1 MSNVLSSKSDVNNI
15 SKLQFSSQFKSLIA
29 LVILLSAGFI
39 DELVGCSA
47 LKILTKNMYVKHFI
61 LILVIYVSIDLNKND
76 KVSPLDNFKDVFLL
90 YGFYLML
97 IRLDRRFTIFV
108 AGLLLITYLVNNYN
122 KYYQLNDMDKEN
134 KMTTTALK
142 YLEKG
147 IIGIV
152 VIGYVVYFMKQYR
165 EQPNFNIFK
174 FIFGKLECKNT
185 KIFKNKTIS
194 S

>member
-1 MSNVLSSKSDVNNI
+1 MSNVLSSKSDKHNI

-47 LKILTKNMYVKHFI
+47 LKILTKNMYVKHLI
-61 LILVIYVSIDLNKND
+61 LILVIYVSIDLNKDD
-76 KVSPLDNFKDVFLL
+76 KVSPLDNFKDVLLL

-134 KMTTTALK
+134 KMTAKALK

-147 IIGIV
+147 IIVIV
-152 VIGYVVYFMKQYR
+152 IIGYVVYFMKQYR
-165 EQPNFNIFK
+165 EQPNFNILK
-174 FIFGKLECKNT
+174 FIFGKLECKHT
-185 KIFKNKTIS
+185 KLFKNKTI
-194 S
+194 

>member
-1 MSNVLSSKSDVNNI
+1 MSNVLSSKSDKHNI

-61 LILVIYVSIDLNKND
+61 LILVIYVSIDLNKDD
-76 KVSPLDNFKDVFLL
+76 KVSPLDNFKDVLLL
-90 YGFYLML
+90 YGFYVML

-108 AGLLLITYLVNNYN
+108 AGLLLITYLVNSYN

-134 KMTTTALK
+134 KMTAKALK

-147 IIGIV
+147 LIV
-152 VIGYVVYFMKQYR
+152 IVIIGYVVYFMKQYR